1 MELISLNAMTV
12 AIKAG
17 KAGGAFS
24 YITEELKRISTRT
37 IDLSEEIIRIGSDVR
52 KIFRGF
58 QNSMAGVENLQK
70 DLFTDFSQKL
80 DKSFE
85 TFFQGLKAVV
95 TVLSDIRDRSGGV
108 REPLFGIMHQI
119 QQQDIIRQSIDHV
132 IITLR
137 EMKSLNTSDSNEDV
151 LDELSFFQSLP
162 DLCISL
168 LAEVKAKIA
177 SSADIFAKNSESIEE
192 TIKSVEED
200 YKRFSSMSGGRDR
213 PFDVAFGEAKSVLEG
228 LASDLKRSLVLKDKV
243 SQESGN
249 LVREVEGMEDT
260 FRAFSTIVGRFH
272 NINIASRIEIAKQSA
287 LASMADTVVRMSS
300 LTDSIEENVNGAL
313 KSIKDFIKDTAGSV
327 KDYTQMFENEKKFIQ
342 SFEADIWGAFSE
354 LSAAKS
360 DLEEI
365 ISKFSLFSDKFFI
378 LFQTT
383 SGDVKDLN
391 TLVSTIERI
400 ERTLLSVK
408 EKASSE
414 MNSYLKRAGISE
426 WTIRSTRLKEIIKD
440 FTIFSHKKKAG
451 QIGGFE
457 VEEGIPEGEVTF
469 F

>member
-1 MELISLNAMTV
+1 
-12 AIKAG
+12 
-17 KAGGAFS
+17 
-24 YITEELKRISTRT
+24 
-37 IDLSEEIIRIGSDVR
+37 
-52 KIFRGF
+52 
-58 QNSMAGVENLQK
+58 
-70 DLFTDFSQKL
+70 
-80 DKSFE
+80 
-85 TFFQGLKAVV
+85 
-95 TVLSDIRDRSGGV
+95 
-108 REPLFGIMHQI
+108 
-119 QQQDIIRQSIDHV
+119 
-132 IITLR
+132 
-137 EMKSLNTSDSNEDV
+137 
-151 LDELSFFQSLP
+151 
-162 DLCISL
+162 
-168 LAEVKAKIA
+168 
-177 SSADIFAKNSESIEE
+177 
-192 TIKSVEED
+192 
-200 YKRFSSMSGGRDR
+200 
-213 PFDVAFGEAKSVLEG
+213 
-228 LASDLKRSLVLKDKV
+228 
-243 SQESGN
+243 
-249 LVREVEGMEDT
+249 MEDT

-313 KSIKDFIKDTAGSV
+313 TSIKDFIKDTAGSV

-414 MNSYLKRAGISE
+414 MNTYLKRAGISE

-457 VEEGIPEGEVTF
+457 VEEGVPEGEVTF